1 MNYKVYVDG
10 KEIVTNPARVSKM
23 PFNMVWSG
31 YQRDKAQTEI
41 AWFVTFDMAK
51 PVEIKIDVL
60 DASVEEVKI
69 RPLEF
74 GIDYTVSGNTITA
87 KLESPKK
94 FTVEVN
100 GTHETLHVFANEPDN
115 FVADENTIYY
125 GPGEHEAGLICP
137 ESGQTIYL
145 AEGAVVYGG
154 IFAYKV
160 DNVTVRGR
168 GVLDSSKMKR
178 GAELTS
184 EDEVYKK
191 LKSIGFNQTD
201 VGDFSSFV
209 AYGCKN
215 FKAEGI
221 ILRDAPFWAL
231 IIRNGCVDT
240 DIRNVKIIGQW
251 RYNSD
256 GVDLCA
262 SQNAVLSDCFIRSF
276 DDGIVVRAVCLENET
291 YGCENMLI
299 ENNIVWCDWGKNLE
313 IWNGNKNSIIK
324 DIVFKNNYLI
334 HSVDK
339 CISIDTWYGAPSIVV
354 ENVTY
359 ENIYIDTDTDYPVP
373 YIQQSKDHEYPCFG
387 QKSQNVKSIL
397 VCVSRVGKD
406 TGNQGIDTNVETSHF
421 HMAYRNIAF
430 KNVVCNNPDKLLPAV
445 VDTGS
450 VNDMSNI
457 TFENCKLGKIN
468 FLCTKE
474 IKVPRW

>member
-1 MNYKVYVDG
+1 MKYNVYVDG
-10 KEIVTNPARVSKM
+10 KEIVTNPARVSAI
-23 PFNMVWSG
+23 PFNMVWNG
-31 YQRDKAQTEI
+31 YQRDIAQTEI
-41 AWFVTFDMAK
+41 AWFVTFDMSK
-51 PVEIKIDVL
+51 PVEIKVDVL
-60 DASVEEVKI
+60 DAKVEEVKI

-74 GIDYTVSGNTITA
+74 GIDYTVCDNTITI
-87 KLESPKK
+87 KLDSPKK

-100 GTHETLHVFANEPDN
+100 GVHETLHVFANEPDD
-115 FVADENTIYY
+115 FVPDENTIYF

-137 ESGQTIYL
+137 ESGQTVYI

-168 GVLDSSKMKR
+168 GILDSSKMLR
-178 GAELTS
+178 GAQLTS

-191 LKSIGFNQTD
+191 LKSINFNQTD
-201 VGDFSSFV
+201 IGDFSSFV
-209 AYGCKN
+209 AYGCNN
-215 FKAEGI
+215 FKVEGI
-221 ILRDAPFWAL
+221 ILKDAPFWAV
-231 IIRNGCVDT
+231 IIRNGCRDV
-240 DIRNVKIIGQW
+240 DIRNIKIIGQW

-262 SQNAVLSDCFIRSF
+262 SQNVVLSDCFIRSF

-324 DIVFKNNYLI
+324 DIVFKNSYLI

-359 ENIYIDTDTDYPVP
+359 ENVYIDTDADSPVP
-373 YIQQSKDHEYPCFG
+373 CIQQSKEHEYPYYG
-387 QKSQNVKSIL
+387 QKGENVKSIL

-421 HMAYRNIAF
+421 RMAYRNIAF
-430 KNVVCNNPDKLLPAV
+430 KNIVCNSERLLPAV

-450 VNDMSNI
+450 LYDTSNI
-457 TFENCKLGKIN
+457 TFENCRLGKLS
-468 FLCTKE
+468 FMCSKE
-474 IKVPRW
+474 IKTPRW